1 MTKPA
6 IIEVAMNGELPKR
19 ANPQVPRSPDEV
31 AEDALRCIAAGAS
44 VLHNHTGDPVIGGSG
59 RHDPEPYRVAWS
71 QVLERHPDALFY
83 PTMPGGGPGGG
94 PGGAPGQSIEQR
106 YAHIEQLA
114 RWGLLGLGLVD
125 PGTTDLG
132 RFHPDGRPRAGDT
145 VYQNTWADGVYMVE
159 ACRRMNA
166 GMSVSIFEPGF
177 MRFML
182 GYAEADALPPGG
194 FIKFYFGGPRAGFGL
209 PPTEKALDA
218 YLDMLEGTGLPWLVS
233 VQGGDVAAC
242 GMARLALER
251 GGHLQVGLEPSGDRT
266 RSNSQLVE
274 EAVGIARA
282 CGREPASF
290 AEARGLIG
298 LP

>member
-1 MTKPA
+1 MTEPA

-19 ANPQVPRSPDEV
+19 ANPLVPRTPEEV
-31 AEDALRCIAAGAS
+31 AEEALRCIAAGAS
-44 VLHNHTGDPVIGGSG
+44 ILHNHTGDPVIGGSG
-59 RHDPEPYRVAWS
+59 RHDPEPYRAAWS
-71 QVLERHPDALFY
+71 QVLDRQPDALFY
-83 PTMPGGGPGGG
+83 PTMPGG
-94 PGGAPGQSIEQR
+94 AQGQSIEQR

-114 RWGLLGLGLVD
+114 EWGVLGLGLVD

-132 RFHPDGRPRAGDT
+132 RFHPDGRPRAEDT

-159 ACRRMNA
+159 TCRRLGV

-177 MRFML
+177 LRFVL
-182 GYAEADALPPGG
+182 AYTEADALPPGAL
-194 FIKFYFGGPRAGFGL
+194 IKFYFGGPRAGFGL

-233 VQGGDVAAC
+233 VQGGDVAAT

-290 AEARGLIG
+290 AEARALIG